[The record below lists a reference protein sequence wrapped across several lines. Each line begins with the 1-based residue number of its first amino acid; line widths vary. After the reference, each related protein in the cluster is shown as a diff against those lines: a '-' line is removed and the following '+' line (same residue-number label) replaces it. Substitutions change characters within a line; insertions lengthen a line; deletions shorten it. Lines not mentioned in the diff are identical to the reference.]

1 MEEGPIAEEEKKGG
15 NNEKKREGKKREE
28 ESSSPR
34 RGGCCWL
41 GRTYL
46 GRRAMMT
53 KEREGIVRGEER
65 RKKQREGEERGGIG
79 AHFFLLPT
87 PQSTLRLAQ
96 LDKIAERLSRHVME
110 HHEEMGMFL
119 ICKLG
124 LKIKDCNFDLYCP
137 VRVLRTGPPCYRYA
151 DRPLLGTIAKID
163 RRRSIEG
170 EIGRRRSIEG
180 KKGKKKKKRKRRKE
194 GRRKKYLTPS
204 LPADRPWA
212 VAALAR
218 TRFFSRARRRNVS
231 PCGEKDRG
239 DGEGGYN
246 GKEVAMQTRSNSTVE
261 KEKNKKAE
269 ADAHAEGEEEKDEK
283 ME

>member
-28 ESSSPR
+28 ESS
-34 RGGCCWL
+34 
-41 GRTYL
+41 
-46 GRRAMMT
+46 
-53 KEREGIVRGEER
+53 
-65 RKKQREGEERGGIG
+65 
-79 AHFFLLPT
+79 
-87 PQSTLRLAQ
+87 
-96 LDKIAERLSRHVME
+96 
-110 HHEEMGMFL
+110 
-119 ICKLG
+119 
-124 LKIKDCNFDLYCP
+124 IKDCNFDLYCP

-239 DGEGGYN
+239 DARRGPSASIN
-246 GKEVAMQTRSNSTVE
+246 PLAVRFKEAPPGRSPE
-261 KEKNKKAE
+261 PRRQAI
-269 ADAHAEGEEEKDEK
+269 
-283 ME
+283 

>member
-46 GRRAMMT
+46 GGRATMT

-79 AHFFLLPT
+79 
-87 PQSTLRLAQ
+87 
-96 LDKIAERLSRHVME
+96 
-110 HHEEMGMFL
+110 
-119 ICKLG
+119 
-124 LKIKDCNFDLYCP
+124 
-137 VRVLRTGPPCYRYA
+137 YRYV
-151 DRPLLGTIAKID
+151 DRSLLGTIAKID

-180 KKGKKKKKRKRRKE
+180 KKGKKKKKKRKRRKEE

-204 LPADRPWA
+204 LPVDRLWV

-218 TRFFSRARRRNVS
+218 TRFFSHARRRNVS
-231 PCGEKDRG
+231 PCREKDRG
-239 DGEGGYN
+239 D
-246 GKEVAMQTRSNSTVE
+246 
-261 KEKNKKAE
+261 
-269 ADAHAEGEEEKDEK
+269 
-283 ME
+283 